1 MEQETVLH
9 IEGTVEQVL
18 YRNEQNG
25 YTVLDLDANGTLI
38 TVVGE
43 LGDVE
48 EGEQLSVD
56 GTYVN
61 HIRFGVQFQAQYVE
75 RKLPE
80 DAINIQRYLSS
91 GVIKGIGSA
100 LAKKIVTAFGSQTLE
115 IMEKQPTRLMEIR
128 GISPKKCETIA
139 QEVQKIFALRS
150 LMLFL
155 QQYNIRSR
163 YAMRA
168 YQCYGSGAKEMILAN
183 PYLLC
188 GMGIEL
194 PFEKAELLADD
205 LKVPKNA
212 EQRILAGT
220 CYILEHNTHNG
231 YTCLPLDRLQPKV
244 CEYLQVSE
252 SEFLAAYQA
261 AQKEGNLVSYQ
272 KETREFVYLP
282 AYYEA
287 EQYIADRIGVL
298 RDFSAP
304 EDQEIYLDLIK
315 REETEQG
322 IQYAE
327 LQRKAILS
335 ALSRGLLIL
344 TGGPGTGKTTTLNGM
359 ISLFEKQG
367 YQVMLA
373 APTGRAA
380 QRMSDLTGYEAKT
393 IHRLLEVEFDMAG
406 ATKFRH
412 NESNPLTCDVM
423 IVDEMS
429 MVDVLLFESLLRAL
443 RFSCKLI
450 MVGDSDQLPSV
461 GAGNVLK
468 DLIDSGQVPV
478 VALNQ
483 IFRQAQQS
491 CIVTN
496 AHKIITGNYPDL
508 QQKQS
513 DFFFFQRLKTEDATQ
528 LILDLVKTR
537 LPNAYHYH
545 PMDDIQVITPSR
557 KGLLGVIEL
566 NRRLQE
572 VLNPPSRGKQEYK
585 SVLYTFREGD
595 KVMQIRNNYDL
606 EWHKDGE
613 PGAGI
618 FNGDIGKILTL
629 QKKTGEAVVCFEGR
643 TAVYSFDQLEQLE
656 LAYAITVHKSQGCE
670 FEVVIL
676 PLLGGFEKLYYRNL
690 LYTAVTRSKK
700 LLILIGSQ
708 QKIYQMVDNNRRC
721 HRYTCLKHMMTEG
734 TLHETDTS
742 VPEQLPLSD

>member
-61 HIRFGVQFQAQYVE
+61 HVRFGVQFQAQYVE

-244 CEYLQVSE
+244 CDTY
-252 SEFLAAYQA
+252 
-261 AQKEGNLVSYQ
+261 
-272 KETREFVYLP
+272 
-282 AYYEA
+282 
-287 EQYIADRIGVL
+287 
-298 RDFSAP
+298 
-304 EDQEIYLDLIK
+304 
-315 REETEQG
+315 
-322 IQYAE
+322 
-327 LQRKAILS
+327 
-335 ALSRGLLIL
+335 
-344 TGGPGTGKTTTLNGM
+344 
-359 ISLFEKQG
+359 
-367 YQVMLA
+367 
-373 APTGRAA
+373 
-380 QRMSDLTGYEAKT
+380 
-393 IHRLLEVEFDMAG
+393 
-406 ATKFRH
+406 
-412 NESNPLTCDVM
+412 
-423 IVDEMS
+423 
-429 MVDVLLFESLLRAL
+429 
-443 RFSCKLI
+443 RF
-450 MVGDSDQLPSV
+450 Q
-461 GAGNVLK
+461 
-468 DLIDSGQVPV
+468 
-478 VALNQ
+478 
-483 IFRQAQQS
+483 
-491 CIVTN
+491 
-496 AHKIITGNYPDL
+496 
-508 QQKQS
+508 
-513 DFFFFQRLKTEDATQ
+513 
-528 LILDLVKTR
+528 
-537 LPNAYHYH
+537 
-545 PMDDIQVITPSR
+545 
-557 KGLLGVIEL
+557 
-566 NRRLQE
+566 NR
-572 VLNPPSRGKQEYK
+572 N
-585 SVLYTFREGD
+585 F
-595 KVMQIRNNYDL
+595 
-606 EWHKDGE
+606 
-613 PGAGI
+613 
-618 FNGDIGKILTL
+618 
-629 QKKTGEAVVCFEGR
+629 
-643 TAVYSFDQLEQLE
+643 
-656 LAYAITVHKSQGCE
+656 
-670 FEVVIL
+670 
-676 PLLGGFEKLYYRNL
+676 
-690 LYTAVTRSKK
+690 
-700 LLILIGSQ
+700 
-708 QKIYQMVDNNRRC
+708 
-721 HRYTCLKHMMTEG
+721 
-734 TLHETDTS
+734 
-742 VPEQLPLSD
+742 